1 MSLVE
6 LLGLGAHELVAIVGA
21 GGKSTLMATLGA
33 ELAEAG
39 HTVLAT
45 TTTKMG
51 SGQTDRFP
59 TVVWVDDVLGKDV
72 FRKDVLGK
80 DVLGKDVLRKEGVDA
95 TDLRTRPGPILVLER
110 GDERKVTGPAPH
122 VVGALFATSDYM
134 LVEAD
139 GARGRSFKAPA
150 EHEPV
155 IPAAT
160 TYVAIVMG
168 ADAFGR
174 PIAEAAHRPERVVA
188 LSGREASAAIT
199 PAVVAS
205 VVGHRDGGLRGV
217 PQEARIAVVVTK
229 VADEADRRRV
239 RDLAAGLEQHP
250 RIERVVAIAA
260 TARSG

>member
-39 HTVLAT
+39 HTVLAP

-59 TVVWVDDVLGKDV
+59 TVVWMDDVLGKDV
-72 FRKDVLGK
+72 S
-80 DVLGKDVLRKEGVDA
+80 RKEGVDA

-250 RIERVVAIAA
+250 RIERVVAIAP